1 MRLEYLILVIL
12 ALGFY
17 ETSIKS
23 EIKEKKNREF
33 IENNLEIGSKVITD
47 KGIVGEVVKIDGEDV
62 ILITGTAD
70 NHSYIRLL
78 KKEISNIIN

>member
-1 MRLEYLILVIL
+1 MRLEYLILAIL
-12 ALGFY
+12 AFGFY

-23 EIKEKKNREF
+23 YIKEKKNREF
-33 IENNLEIGSKVITD
+33 VENNLEIGSKVTTD

-62 ILITGTAD
+62 ILITGSVD

-78 KKEISNIIN
+78 KKEISNIIS

>member
-33 IENNLEIGSKVITD
+33 IENNLEIGSKVTTD
-47 KGIVGEVVKIDGEDV
+47 KGVVGEVVKIDGEDV

-70 NHSYIRLL
+70 NNSYIRLL
-78 KKEISNIIN
+78 KKEISNIIS

>member
-1 MRLEYLILVIL
+1 MRLEYLVLVIL

-23 EIKEKKNREF
+23 EIKEKKNRKF
-33 IENNLEIGSKVITD
+33 VENNLEIGSKVITD
-47 KGIVGEVVKIDGEDV
+47 KGIVGEVVKIDDEVV

-78 KKEISNIIN
+78 KKEISNIIS

>member
-78 KKEISNIIN
+78 KKEIPNIIS

>member
-33 IENNLEIGSKVITD
+33 VENNLEMGLKVITD

-62 ILITGTAD
+62 ILITGTAG

-78 KKEISNIIN
+78 KREISNIIS

>member
-1 MRLEYLILVIL
+1 MRLEYLVLFIL

-23 EIKEKKNREF
+23 EIKKKKNRKF
-33 IENNLEIGSKVITD
+33 VENNLEIGSKVITN
-47 KGIVGEVVKIDGEDV
+47 KGIVGEVVKIDDEVV
-62 ILITGTAD
+62 ILITGSVD

-78 KKEISNIIN
+78 KKEISNIIS

>member
-1 MRLEYLILVIL
+1 MRLEYLVLVIL

-23 EIKEKKNREF
+23 YIKEKKNREF
-33 IENNLEIGSKVITD
+33 IENNLEVGSKVITD
-47 KGIVGEVVKIDGEDV
+47 KGIVGEVVKIDDEVV
-62 ILITGTAD
+62 ILITGSAD

-78 KKEISNIIN
+78 KKEISNIIS

>member
-33 IENNLEIGSKVITD
+33 IENNLELGSKVITD

-78 KKEISNIIN
+78 KKEISNIIS

>member
-23 EIKEKKNREF
+23 AIKEKKNREF

-78 KKEISNIIN
+78 KKEISNIIS

>member
-1 MRLEYLILVIL
+1 MRLEYLVLVIL

-23 EIKEKKNREF
+23 EIKEKKNRKF
-33 IENNLEIGSKVITD
+33 VENNLEIGSKVITD
-47 KGIVGEVVKIDGEDV
+47 KGIVGEVVKIDDEVV
-62 ILITGTAD
+62 ILITGSAD

-78 KKEISNIIN
+78 KKEISNITS

>member
-33 IENNLEIGSKVITD
+33 VENNLEIGSKVITD

>member
-33 IENNLEIGSKVITD
+33 IENNLEMGSKVITD

-78 KKEISNIIN
+78 KREISNIIS

>member
-33 IENNLEIGSKVITD
+33 IDNNLEIGSKVITD

-62 ILITGTAD
+62 ILITGSVD

-78 KKEISNIIN
+78 KKEISNIIS

>member
-78 KKEISNIIN
+78 KKEISNIIS

>member
-33 IENNLEIGSKVITD
+33 VENNLEIGSKIITD
-47 KGIVGEVVKIDGEDV
+47 KGIVGEVVKIDDEVV
-62 ILITGTAD
+62 ILITGSAD

-78 KKEISNIIN
+78 KKEISNIIS

>member
-1 MRLEYLILVIL
+1 MRLEYLVLVIL

-23 EIKEKKNREF
+23 EIKEKKNRKF
-33 IENNLEIGSKVITD
+33 VENNLEIGSKVITD
-47 KGIVGEVVKIDGEDV
+47 KGIVGEVVKIDDEVV
-62 ILITGTAD
+62 ILITGSAD

-78 KKEISNIIN
+78 KKEISNIIS

>member
-23 EIKEKKNREF
+23 EIKENKNREF
-33 IENNLEIGSKVITD
+33 VENNLEIGSKIITD
-47 KGIVGEVVKIDGEDV
+47 KGIVGEVVKIDDEVV
-62 ILITGTAD
+62 ILITGSAD

-78 KKEISNIIN
+78 KKEISNIIS

>member
-1 MRLEYLILVIL
+1 MRLEYLVLVIL

-23 EIKEKKNREF
+23 EIKEKKNRKF
-33 IENNLEIGSKVITD
+33 VENNLEIGSKVITD
-47 KGIVGEVVKIDGEDV
+47 KGIVGEVVKIDDEVV
-62 ILITGTAD
+62 ILITGSAD

-78 KKEISNIIN
+78 KKEISNIII

>member
-17 ETSIKS
+17 EASIKS
-23 EIKEKKNREF
+23 YIKEKKNREF
-33 IENNLEIGSKVITD
+33 IENNLEIGSKVTTE

-62 ILITGTAD
+62 ILITGSVD

-78 KKEISNIIN
+78 KKEISNIIS

>member
-1 MRLEYLILVIL
+1 MRLEYLVLVIL

-23 EIKEKKNREF
+23 EIKEKKNRKF
-33 IENNLEIGSKVITD
+33 VENNLEIGSKVITD
-47 KGIVGEVVKIDGEDV
+47 KGIVGEVVKIDDEVV
-62 ILITGTAD
+62 ILITGSVD

-78 KKEISNIIN
+78 KKEISNIIS

>member
-33 IENNLEIGSKVITD
+33 IENNLDMGSKVITE

-78 KKEISNIIN
+78 KKEISNIIS

>member
-23 EIKEKKNREF
+23 EIEEKKNRKF
-33 IENNLEIGSKVITD
+33 VENNLEIGSKIITD
-47 KGIVGEVVKIDGEDV
+47 KGIVGEVVKIDDEVV
-62 ILITGTAD
+62 ILITGSAD

-78 KKEISNIIN
+78 KKEISNIIS

>member
-33 IENNLEIGSKVITD
+33 IENNLEIGSKVITE

-78 KKEISNIIN
+78 KKEISNIIS

>member
-33 IENNLEIGSKVITD
+33 IENNLEMGSKVITD

-78 KKEISNIIN
+78 KKEISNIIS

>member
-33 IENNLEIGSKVITD
+33 IENNLEIGSKVITE
-47 KGIVGEVVKIDGEDV
+47 KGIVGEVVKIDDEDV

-78 KKEISNIIN
+78 KKEISNIIS